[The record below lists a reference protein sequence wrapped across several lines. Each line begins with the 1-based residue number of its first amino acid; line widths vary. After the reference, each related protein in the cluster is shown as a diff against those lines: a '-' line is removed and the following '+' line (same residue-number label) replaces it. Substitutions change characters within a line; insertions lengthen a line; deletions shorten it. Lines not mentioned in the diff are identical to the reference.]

1 MIKEFFSRKGGQRK
15 YRAQAMVEFAIALP
29 VLLALL
35 VGIMEVGRM
44 VIMYTLV
51 VNSSREA
58 ARYASAYGRTDSGY
72 LRYKYCDGIKA
83 TANQTAYLAKLT
95 SITIKYDQ
103 GPSDTT
109 TNMSCTY
116 SGGED
121 TSVTAGTGWR
131 VTVTVTADYKP
142 MVKLLPIKSQ
152 TFTAKSSRTIL
163 GVYSLP
169 NP

>member
-1 MIKEFFSRKGGQRK
+1 MMGKLFVRKNRKFGQ
-15 YRAQAMVEFAIALP
+15 RAQALVEFAIALP

-44 VIMYTLV
+44 VFMYALV

-58 ARYASAYGRTDSGY
+58 ARYASAYGRSDNGY

-83 TANQTAYLAKLT
+83 TANQTAYIVKLT
-95 SITIKYDQ
+95 SITISYDHP
-103 GPSDTT
+103 GTADPGKT
-109 TNMSCTY
+109 CTY

-121 TSVTAGTGWR
+121 PAVTGVDSGWR

-152 TFTAKSSRTIL
+152 TFTAKNSRTIL
-163 GVYSLP
+163 GIYDLSYP
-169 NP
+169 